1 MKTFFAAH
9 CLRNQGASCDLCLR
23 VCPRQ
28 ALAWSGGNGAKKSGQ
43 RDAVTKSGDKSGIKA
58 EVNSTRRIEA
68 DLNPGA
74 APALIRDAARCRSC
88 GLCACV
94 CPVGVFAPHRDNR
107 QVVRCLDNLP
117 PKRQLAVF
125 CPACPRS
132 VLPDNMTPE
141 TCNAL
146 RLQAC
151 PSALHVSVLA
161 ALAVLGITEVACL
174 CGDCAE
180 CGSGDKGRGVLLLR
194 QAWHDLFAGSFAV
207 TQATKPDNLK
217 SGAAMPPMS
226 PEARPGLK
234 PGGKN
239 CICVDTHKVPLQ
251 RRQFLMGLFTPE
263 KSRPGLEP
271 LISLRAAQ
279 WAEAEHPV
287 LFDIVQDILRVC
299 GDKPGLPRQGAGLPD
314 LISTAAFVIDA
325 DSCTACGACQRAC
338 PTGALYAARQDD
350 APDDASGDAFEQAT
364 GSQFP
369 RELQAKR
376 HGQIQSRAQGQSR
389 KQAHE
394 LAGAWADGAGENK
407 AQGEAQRIMFL
418 QRKCVDCGLCLA
430 VCHTKALRR
439 VQAPRDLRAWLYGA
453 AECLARHEL
462 KTCSR
467 CHSIF
472 HSQRADAQLCRFC
485 EKRLGAVSGDLTGV

>member
-43 RDAVTKSGDKSGIKA
+43 REAGTKSGDKSGIKA
-58 EVNSTRRIEA
+58 EASSTRHIEA

-125 CPACPRS
+125 CPACPHS
-132 VLPDNMTPE
+132 TLPDNMTPD

-161 ALAVLGITEVACL
+161 ALAVLGITDLACL

-180 CGSGDKGRGVLLLR
+180 CGSGDKGKGVLLLQ

-207 TQATKPDNLK
+207 TRTKKQDSLK
-217 SGAAMPPMS
+217 KPGTAISPMS
-226 PEARPGLK
+226 PGERPGLK

-239 CICVDTHKVPLQ
+239 RICVDTHKVPLQ

-263 KSRPGLEP
+263 KARPGLDP
-271 LISLRAAQ
+271 LLSLRAAQ

-287 LFDIVQDILRVC
+287 LFDIFQDILRVC
-299 GDKPGLPRQGAGLPD
+299 GDKPDLPRQGAGLPD

-325 DSCTACGACQRAC
+325 DTCTACGACQRAC
-338 PTGALYAARQDD
+338 PTGALSAAC
-350 APDDASGDAFEQAT
+350 PDDAGEDKT
-364 GSQFP
+364 
-369 RELQAKR
+369 
-376 HGQIQSRAQGQSR
+376 QGAS
-389 KQAHE
+389 
-394 LAGAWADGAGENK
+394 
-407 AQGEAQRIMFL
+407 QRIMFL

-430 VCHTKALRR
+430 VCHTKALQRA
-439 VQAPRDLRAWLYGA
+439 QPQRDLKVWLYGA

-467 CHSIF
+467 CHGVF
-472 HSQRADAQLCRFC
+472 HSQRAEAQLCRFC
-485 EKRLGAVSGDLTGV
+485 EKRLGGVSGDLTGA